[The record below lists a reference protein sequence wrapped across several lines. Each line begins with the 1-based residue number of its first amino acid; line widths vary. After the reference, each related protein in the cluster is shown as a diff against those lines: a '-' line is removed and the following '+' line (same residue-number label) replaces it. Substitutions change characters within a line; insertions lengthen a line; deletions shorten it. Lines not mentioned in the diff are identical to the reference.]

1 MPLQFDANGHLLP
14 YDTISITMEEME
26 EYFVFNEHRL
36 GLYLSLKQF
45 IRAVKEVGIDRFEMW
60 IDGSFATLKTR
71 PNDLDVICFIDS
83 HLYEQHLSAL
93 TLLRHTFSLID
104 AYFVKMY
111 AVEHPKHN
119 FSKFDE
125 LDWYHFL
132 TKDRKRRP
140 KGIVKIQL
148 LEV

>member
-1 MPLQFDANGHLLP
+1 
-14 YDTISITMEEME
+14 
-26 EYFVFNEHRL
+26 VKKL
-36 GLYLSLKQF
+36 G
-45 IRAVKEVGIDRFEMW
+45 
-60 IDGSFATLKTR
+60 
-71 PNDLDVICFIDS
+71 
-83 HLYEQHLSAL
+83 
-93 TLLRHTFSLID
+93 D

-111 AVEHPKHN
+111 AAEHPKHN

-148 LEV
+148 LKA

>member
-1 MPLQFDANGHLLP
+1 MPLQFDANGHLFP
-14 YDTISITMEEME
+14 YDTISITMEELE

-45 IRAVKEVGIDRFEMW
+45 IRAVKEVGIVHFDMW
-60 IDGSFATLKTR
+60 IDGSFVTLKTR
-71 PNDLDVICFIDS
+71 PNDIDAVCFIDS
-83 HLYEQHLSAL
+83 RRYDQHLPAL
-93 TLLRHTFSLID
+93 TLLRRTFSPID

-111 AVEHPKHN
+111 GAEHPKHN

-125 LDWYHFL
+125 LDWCHFL

-148 LEV
+148 LEA

>member
-1 MPLQFDANGHLLP
+1 MPLQFDANGHLFP
-14 YDTISITMEEME
+14 YNTIDITVEEVE

-45 IRAVKEVGIDRFEMW
+45 IRAVKKLG
-60 IDGSFATLKTR
+60 
-71 PNDLDVICFIDS
+71 
-83 HLYEQHLSAL
+83 
-93 TLLRHTFSLID
+93 D

-111 AVEHPKHN
+111 VAEHPKHN

-148 LEV
+148 LEA

>member
-1 MPLQFDANGHLLP
+1 MPIQFDANGHLFP
-14 YDTISITMEEME
+14 YDILGITMQELEEN
-26 EYFVFNEHRL
+26 FIFNEHRL
-36 GLYLSLKQF
+36 SLYLSLKQF
-45 IRAVKEVGIDRFEMW
+45 IRAIKDLGINHFEMW
-60 IDGSFATLKTR
+60 IDGSFITLKTR
-71 PNDLDVICFIDS
+71 PNDIDVICFIDNQR
-83 HLYEQHLSAL
+83 YDQHLN
-93 TLLRHTFSLID
+93 TLSSLRRTFLPID

-140 KGIVKIQL
+140 KGLVKIQFV
-148 LEV
+148 EE

>member
-45 IRAVKEVGIDRFEMW
+45 ILAVKEVGIDRFEMW

-71 PNDLDVICFIDS
+71 PNDIDVICFIDS
-83 HLYEQHLSAL
+83 HLYEQHLPAL
-93 TLLRHTFSLID
+93 TLLRRTFSPID

-111 AVEHPKHN
+111 AAEHPKHN

-132 TKDRKRRP
+132 TKDSKRCP
-140 KGIVKIQL
+140 KGIVKIQIS
-148 LEV
+148 EA